1 MSRKIKNHQ
10 VVEEHPRIWHDL
22 TQCEI
27 DNMDL
32 VELITEGSPEAVT
45 GIIQKHLEPNQYI
58 SVISI
63 NSENTTPLQ
72 NYLEELNEA
81 GLDVGKGDC
90 EYGYRMPHVKRDERL
105 ATELHIFR
113 RR

>member
-1 MSRKIKNHQ
+1 MSRKIKTQ
-10 VVEEHPRIWHDL
+10 VAEHPRVWHDL
-22 TQCEI
+22 AQCDI

-45 GIIQKHLEPNQYI
+45 GIIQNYLNPNEYL
-58 SVISI
+58 SVRTIP
-63 NSENTTPLQ
+63 SENTAPLQ
-72 NYLEELNEA
+72 DYIEKLREA

>member
-1 MSRKIKNHQ
+1 MAKKSKSQQ
-10 VVEEHPRIWHDL
+10 VAEHPRIWHDL
-22 TQCEI
+22 AECKI
-27 DNMDL
+27 DDTL
-32 VELITEGSPEAVT
+32 LIKQLNEGTPEAAAD
-45 GIIQKHLEPNQYI
+45 IIQNYLNPNEYL
-58 SVISI
+58 SVRTIP
-63 NSENTTPLQ
+63 SENTAPLQ
-72 NYLEELNEA
+72 DYIEKLREA